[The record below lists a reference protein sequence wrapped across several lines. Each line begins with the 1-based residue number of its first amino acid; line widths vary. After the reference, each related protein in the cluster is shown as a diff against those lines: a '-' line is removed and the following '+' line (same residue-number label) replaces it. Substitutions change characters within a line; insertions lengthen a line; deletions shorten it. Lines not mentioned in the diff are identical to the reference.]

1 MRRRDWWEGTELFI
15 VVDDYD
21 LMTKSGGFGSTLEPL
36 LPLLAQG
43 VAIGLHV
50 IIARSTSGAIRA
62 MSDPVIRRLWE
73 LGSPATLFSY
83 PKEEGKFLG
92 EAAPRR
98 LPPGRAQLVTRRNV
112 RLMQTGFV
120 TDAEPDRQAE
130 LASDFAGT
138 SDFAGVSP

>member
-1 MRRRDWWEGTELFI
+1 
-15 VVDDYD
+15 
-21 LMTKSGGFGSTLEPL
+21 MTTRGGFGSTLEPL